1 MKNIP
6 ERIFLHLGD
15 PDDLGDCDDFNELG
29 GVSWSDERINDN
41 DVEYVR
47 REQITPQKC
56 NVCGT
61 KEVITD
67 GYCNVCGGKQ

>member
-6 ERIFLHLGD
+6 ERVFLHLGD

-29 GVSWSDERINDN
+29 MVSWSDVRISEN

-47 REQITPQKC
+47 KGHGKPDRC
-56 NVCGT
+56 NRLRNEGVNHGW
-61 KEVITD
+61 IL
-67 GYCNVCGGKQ
+67 

>member
-1 MKNIP
+1 MENIP

-29 GVSWSDERINDN
+29 MVSWSDERINDN

-47 REQITPQKC
+47 REQMKREKC
-56 NVCGT
+56 NLCGT